1 MKHGKTLEQ
10 IERDERDVEDMR
22 KDDAPVIPEP
32 RGAKKGRGM
41 RDWTHTP
48 EIMQPRGSQ
57 AQ

>member
-22 KDDAPVIPEP
+22 KDGAPVIPEP
-32 RGAKKGRGM
+32 RRAKKGHGM
-41 RDWTHTP
+41 RDWAHTP